1 MNKNG
6 QIKPNGS
13 FFGMKKHLIIS
24 LILTA
29 IFFACGQTVPPE
41 NRVEIKMETHE
52 RLIDVATFAGGCFW
66 CVESDFEKVQGVV
79 GVMSGYTGGQEK
91 NPTYQDVSTGET
103 GHLEAVQVRFD
114 PTQVTYEALL
124 DVFWRH
130 VDPTDSGGQFVDRG
144 LQYRTAIFYHTEE
157 QRHMAEASKQKLES
171 SGVFTRPIA
180 TEILPFSVY
189 YQAEEYHQDYYKRN
203 PDRYKNYRKGSG
215 RDQFLQSI
223 WKVPQEKTNALTAED
238 RYEKPLD
245 KVLRESLSPIQY
257 NVTQQDATEPP
268 FRNAYWDN
276 KTPGIYVDVVTG
288 EPLFSSTDK
297 FRSGTGWPSFTRPIA
312 PENIQEKKD
321 RKLFTTR
328 TEVRSRH
335 GDSHL
340 GHVFQDGPEPTGLRY
355 CINSA
360 SLRFVSE
367 EDLEKE
373 GYEAF
378 SYLFQDKPA

>member
-1 MNKNG
+1 MWTDRSAGKQG
-6 QIKPNGS
+6 G
-13 FFGMKKHLIIS
+13 
-24 LILTA
+24 
-29 IFFACGQTVPPE
+29 
-41 NRVEIKMETHE
+41 IKMENNE
-52 RLIDVATFAGGCFW
+52 RLLDVATFAGGCFW
-66 CVESDFEKVQGVV
+66 CVESDFEKVHGVV
-79 GVMSGYTGGQEK
+79 NVVSGYTGGQEIH
-91 NPTYQDVSTGET
+91 PTYQDVAAGET

-114 PTQVTYEALL
+114 PMQVTYEALL
-124 DVFWRH
+124 DVFWRQ
-130 VDPTDSGGQFVDRG
+130 VDPTDPGGQFVDRG
-144 LQYRTAIFYHTEE
+144 MQYRTAIFYHTDE
-157 QRHMAEASKQKLES
+157 QKREAEASKQKLDS

-189 YQAEEYHQDYYKRN
+189 YQAEEYHQGYSKRN
-203 PDRYKNYRKGSG
+203 PDRYKIYRRGSG

-223 WKVPQEKTNALTAED
+223 WKDPQEKTNALTAED
-238 RYEKPLD
+238 RYEKPPD
-245 KVLRESLSPIQY
+245 KVLRERLSPTQY
-257 NVTQQDATEPP
+257 SVTQLDATEPP
-268 FRNAYWDN
+268 FQNAYWDN
-276 KTPGIYVDVVTG
+276 KMPGIYVDVVTG

-328 TEVRSRH
+328 TEVRSRQ

-340 GHVFQDGPEPTGLRY
+340 GHVFRDGPEPTGLRY

-367 EDLEKE
+367 EDLDKE

-378 SYLFQDKPA
+378 SYLFQDKPV

>member
-1 MNKNG
+1 
-6 QIKPNGS
+6 
-13 FFGMKKHLIIS
+13 MKIHLIIS
-24 LILTA
+24 LIVTA
-29 IFFACGQTVPPE
+29 VLFACGQTVQPE
-41 NRVEIKMETHE
+41 NRVDIKMDNYE
-52 RLIDVATFAGGCFW
+52 RRFDVATFAGGCFW

-79 GVMSGYTGGQEK
+79 DVVSGYTGGVEK
-91 NPTYQDVSTGET
+91 NPTYRDVSAGET

-114 PTQVTYEALL
+114 PTKVTYEALL

-157 QRHMAEASKQKLES
+157 QRRMAEVSKQKLES
-171 SGVFTRPIA
+171 SGRFTRPVA

-189 YQAEEYHQDYYKRN
+189 YQAEDYHQDYYKRN
-203 PDRYKNYRKGSG
+203 PDRYKMYRRGSG

-223 WKVPQEKTNALTAED
+223 WKAPQEKINDLRTEE

-257 NVTQQDATEPP
+257 SVTQENATEPP

-276 KTPGIYVDVVTG
+276 KKPGIYVDVVTG

-312 PENIQEKKD
+312 PENIQEKED
-321 RKLFTTR
+321 CKLFTTR
-328 TEVRSRH
+328 TEVRSRQ

-373 GYEAF
+373 GYDAF
-378 SYLFQDKPA
+378 SYLFQDNPA